1 MKSKGRWLL
10 MEVQQQEQLR
20 YDSIIGI
27 VADIIVQ
34 YMQTASCDIDG
45 TIDVDEN
52 KQDGQ
57 PSRLMQ

>member
-1 MKSKGRWLL
+1 
-10 MEVQQQEQLR
+10 MEIQQQEQIH
-20 YDSIIGI
+20 YDSIVGI

-57 PSRLMQ
+57 PSRFVV

>member
-1 MKSKGRWLL
+1 MFV
-10 MEVQQQEQLR
+10 EIQQQEQIH
-20 YDSIIGI
+20 YDSIVGI

-57 PSRLMQ
+57 PSRFVV